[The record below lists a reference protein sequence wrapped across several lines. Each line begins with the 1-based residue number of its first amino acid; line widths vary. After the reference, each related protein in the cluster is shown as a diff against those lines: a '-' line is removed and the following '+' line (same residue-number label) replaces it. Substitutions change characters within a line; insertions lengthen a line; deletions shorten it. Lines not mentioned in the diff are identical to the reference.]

1 MANRKGDAIFLGRG
15 SPFLSSDLFSGDAVN
30 YCRSIAILLASA
42 SLWALASDAA
52 SINMNRCKLS
62 DGRIEFTD
70 QPCPSDA
77 SSASIESN
85 ASPHPTQQKHL
96 KAKNR
101 IALSGLPPEDRMTS
115 CEPSIAIAAAEEIVS
130 NPSNLKEPLQLFPPA
145 FAFFQNGKK
154 DDGVFWFYAAQLRVR
169 QQMILENGDRGQLL
183 AITQMTMGGPINNYA
198 FQNTSN
204 LNQILDRVLKWDKDT
219 PNPFREKARTQKLD
233 KQMDQVYAGLDELKS
248 KLINEKNSLEAAAR
262 QAASGVEQM
271 NAQMISQRCRK
282 GQPDP
287 AYDNQTKKTE
297 EQLALDYITH
307 NEQVIKLA
315 GGAVKTYPAASTT
328 YSNDRNK
335 GRYDFSISG
344 SKSFYAIVDV
354 NRSSGKPEF
363 RLACVTTLSMGYRE
377 AGKDACSQSTI
388 ALPK

>member
-1 MANRKGDAIFLGRG
+1 LDHDVDWNFRLCTTSANRKGDAIFLGREV
-15 SPFLSSDLFSGDAVN
+15 LSSGLFSGDAVN

-52 SINMNRCKLS
+52 SVNMNRCKLS

-96 KAKNR
+96 KAKNG

-130 NPSNLKEPLQLFPPA
+130 NPSNLKEPLQLFPCFRLFPEWKERRWGVLVLCGTA
-145 FAFFQNGKK
+145 ACSSA
-154 DDGVFWFYAAQLRVR
+154 DDFRKWRSGSTLSNHANDHGR
-169 QQMILENGDRGQLL
+169 
-183 AITQMTMGGPINNYA
+183 PINNYA

-248 KLINEKNSLEAAAR
+248 KLINEKLFGSC
-262 QAASGVEQM
+262 G
-271 NAQMISQRCRK
+271 
-282 GQPDP
+282 
-287 AYDNQTKKTE
+287 
-297 EQLALDYITH
+297 
-307 NEQVIKLA
+307 
-315 GGAVKTYPAASTT
+315 TT
-328 YSNDRNK
+328 GCIWS
-335 GRYDFSISG
+335 
-344 SKSFYAIVDV
+344 
-354 NRSSGKPEF
+354 
-363 RLACVTTLSMGYRE
+363 
-377 AGKDACSQSTI
+377 
-388 ALPK
+388 